1 MFAFFVQIFLSVLIN
16 TIVFVSVVFLV
27 PSLTVEAL
35 LFCPILLIFV
45 GVWQVLSFAFFQ
57 FCGI

>member
-35 LFCPILLIFV
+35 LFCQILLIFV